1 VEVRVAGPLL
11 AAGGGWEIEPIEG
24 NNVRIYTP
32 LTLYRGW
39 LDTRVLRDAA
49 ERVTGL
55 HVDGGRV
62 KGLVFAR
69 VG

>member
-1 VEVRVAGPLL
+1 MAGPLL
-11 AAGGGWEIEPIEG
+11 LASAAWEIVPIDDDII
-24 NNVRIYTP
+24 RIYTP

-39 LDTRVLRDAA
+39 LDTRVLRDASGKI
-49 ERVTGL
+49 TGL

-69 VG
+69 IA

>member
-1 VEVRVAGPLL
+1 LLL
-11 AAGGGWEIEPIEG
+11 ASGPWDIEPIDG
-24 NNVRIYTP
+24 DVIRIYTP

-49 ERVTGL
+49 GGITGL

-69 VG
+69 VE